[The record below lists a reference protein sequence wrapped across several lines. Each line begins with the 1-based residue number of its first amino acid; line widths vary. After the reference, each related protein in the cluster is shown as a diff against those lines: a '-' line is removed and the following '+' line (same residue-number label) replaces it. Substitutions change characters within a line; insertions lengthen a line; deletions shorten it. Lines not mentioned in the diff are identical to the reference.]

1 MRSVSGRRWM
11 VNRFLA
17 LGAAFGRVAASWYF
31 IAPVAV
37 ALGLAIGVLVLFF
50 AYPGKPKIGYID
62 LPFIVIT
69 DDSEFIISEFLKYA
83 REDDSIKAVVIKMS
97 SPGGGA
103 ASSERL
109 YFATRKLR
117 EEKPVVIAMDGMVA
131 SGGYMMAMGANH
143 TYAQSASL
151 VGNVGVIALAG
162 SLIPRPLPEVIVTT
176 GPYKLVGAS
185 RRDWIGLVDE
195 LKDGFAQM
203 VMRERGD
210 RLKITEEELTE
221 GRLYAGVDAV
231 RFGLVDELGG
241 RAEAME
247 KAAELA
253 GISNYGIVDVNAEVL
268 RQFILRSRRI
278 FASEYDGIFHDP
290 TYASWQLMM
299 QENSGAA
306 KVSPAEPVQ
315 VQGDSELHGQMGKF
329 TLINGLEATQEDP
342 LPDFP
347 LEIGNPNIYYLYVG
361 NDY

>member
-1 MRSVSGRRWM
+1 M
-11 VNRFLA
+11 VNRFSA
-17 LGAAFGRVAASWYF
+17 LGTALRRAAASWYF

-37 ALGLAIGVLVLFF
+37 VLGLAIGVLALFF
-50 AYPGKPKIGYID
+50 AYPGKPKIGVID
-62 LPFIVIT
+62 LPFSVIT
-69 DDSEFIISEFLKYA
+69 NDSEFIIGEFLKYA
-83 REDDSIKAVVIKMS
+83 RDDDSIKAVVIKMS
-97 SPGGGA
+97 SPGGDA

-131 SGGYMMAMGANH
+131 SGGYMMAMGANY

-151 VGNVGVIALAG
+151 VGNVGVVALAG
-162 SLIPRPLPEVIVTT
+162 SLIPRPLPENTVTT
-176 GPYKLVGAS
+176 GPHKLTGAS

-203 VMRERGD
+203 VILERGD
-210 RLKITEEELTE
+210 RLQITEQELTQ
-221 GRLYAGVDAV
+221 GKLYIGVDAV

-241 RAEAME
+241 SAEAME

-253 GISNYGIVDVNAEVL
+253 GISNYGTVDVNAEVL

-278 FASEYDGIFHDP
+278 VASEYDGIFHDP
-290 TYASWQLMM
+290 AYASWQLMM
-299 QENSGAA
+299 PENAGDA
-306 KVSPAEPVQ
+306 KASPAEPVPA
-315 VQGDSELHGQMGKF
+315 QGDSEFYRQLGKVM
-329 TLINGLEATQEDP
+329 LINGLEATQEDP
-342 LPDFP
+342 LPEFP